1 MHQSR
6 SPFSTLLIE
15 LKNKN
20 HKTRSFKKALF
31 LGSFMRTPSN
41 KTVAHPPPYSQIAAG
56 QNTVARRLNI
66 KTHPFWLAAAFA
78 VLLSA
83 CQKNETIPTTA
94 DRLKSVEQN
103 QQVQPDFYV
112 PRKGGSYLDGLKNM
126 KDAPVKPEPPAA
138 VPAKPATI
146 AVAPVLAPSSSPTPA
161 PASGRA
167 AERAVERAVEPAPT
181 PPPQVA
187 SAAPTAR
194 AAAPK
199 VEQTAQVTPIFRE
212 QPEFPRDAARQNI
225 DTGSVRAKLTINAG
239 GEVTNVTIVQSR
251 PTRIFDRAVISSLN
265 RWKFNP
271 GAEGRSYETE
281 INFQR

>member
-1 MHQSR
+1 
-6 SPFSTLLIE
+6 
-15 LKNKN
+15 
-20 HKTRSFKKALF
+20 
-31 LGSFMRTPSN
+31 MRIPSN
-41 KTVAHPPPYSQIAAG
+41 KTVAHQPPDNQIAAG
-56 QNTVARRLNI
+56 QNTVHRRLNI

-83 CQKNETIPTTA
+83 CQKNKAIPTTA

-138 VPAKPATI
+138 VPAKPATV
-146 AVAPVLAPSSSPTPA
+146 AAAPVLAPSPSPSPA
-161 PASGRA
+161 PASARA
-167 AERAVERAVEPAPT
+167 AERVVERTVEPAPT

-251 PTRIFDRAVISSLN
+251 PTRTFDRAVISSLN

>member
-1 MHQSR
+1 
-6 SPFSTLLIE
+6 
-15 LKNKN
+15 
-20 HKTRSFKKALF
+20 
-31 LGSFMRTPSN
+31 MRTPSN
-41 KTVAHPPPYSQIAAG
+41 KTVAHQSPDSQIAAG